1 MDQPEP
7 QSCPD
12 AAEHARTQHTDEEH
26 GIGVV
31 AEGQEPLRLL
41 PGQVPG
47 GVQLRRCAGAD
58 GIASYQPQQQR
69 GPGAAGQAEQGR
81 HQASHIG
88 RQPLS
93 EAQPHQQTGDDHEGE
108 QGGDHRPGA
117 EGQGLDCLEPQ
128 LSCVRQKPDQDPA
141 QDQAHIRPYPPFHT
155 HHPLYPMRG
164 GGGSYG
170 GTGKPG
176 GISA

>member
-1 MDQPEP
+1 MELLQKVRSRSASCRVRSPEAY
-7 QSCPD
+7 SS
-12 AAEHARTQHTDEEH
+12 AAVRA
-26 GIGVV
+26 
-31 AEGQEPLRLL
+31 PM
-41 PGQVPG
+41 
-47 GVQLRRCAGAD
+47 
-58 GIASYQPQQQR
+58 GIASHQPQQQR

-117 EGQGLDCLEPQ
+117 EGQGLGCLEPQ
-128 LSCVRQKPDQDPA
+128 LSGIRQKPDQDPA